1 MEQSQQRGIKEK
13 QERQTVASAVW
24 GGLIV
29 AAILLITTV
38 WVAASARSS
47 TNEAV
52 ARVSEFYL
60 DELAGRRA
68 LVVSEELKTN
78 FDHMDRA
85 MSILDSSD
93 LESQESLRRFLGRV
107 KRLYGVSKFALV
119 DENGVVYTQHSTASG
134 LSRYTFLSQ
143 EPTGPSIS
151 MSNLYGARK

>member
-38 WVAASARSS
+38 WVAASAQSS

-85 MSILDSSD
+85 MSMANI
-93 LESQESLRRFLGRV
+93 FFIV
-107 KRLYGVSKFALV
+107 
-119 DENGVVYTQHSTASG
+119 
-134 LSRYTFLSQ
+134 
-143 EPTGPSIS
+143 
-151 MSNLYGARK
+151 